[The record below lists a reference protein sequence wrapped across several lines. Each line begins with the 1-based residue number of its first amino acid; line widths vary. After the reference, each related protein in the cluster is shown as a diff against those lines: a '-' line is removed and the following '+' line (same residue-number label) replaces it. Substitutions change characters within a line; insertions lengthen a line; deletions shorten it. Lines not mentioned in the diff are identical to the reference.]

1 MLDKKIYLLS
11 LARQCFFSSVF
22 HRNSRGT
29 CPSHLEE
36 KDVYIFSQRSSNHHL
51 ISLSR
56 PVFSVQVQEMKILF
70 FSSGFLIVMKLS
82 FSPPAGARRELVLL
96 GLMGTALEEFTLE
109 RMVTGDLRL
118 AADSG
123 LVTMVTAVPDREVR
137 LSRLIWQSGLNQR
150 VY

>member
-1 MLDKKIYLLS
+1 M
-11 LARQCFFSSVF
+11 
-22 HRNSRGT
+22 
-29 CPSHLEE
+29 
-36 KDVYIFSQRSSNHHL
+36 

-56 PVFSVQVQEMKILF
+56 PVFRVQVQEMKILF

-137 LSRLIWQSGLNQR
+137 LSRLIWKYGLNQR
-150 VY
+150 VYWYV

>member
-1 MLDKKIYLLS
+1 
-11 LARQCFFSSVF
+11 
-22 HRNSRGT
+22 
-29 CPSHLEE
+29 
-36 KDVYIFSQRSSNHHL
+36 
-51 ISLSR
+51 
-56 PVFSVQVQEMKILF
+56 MKILF

-96 GLMGTALEEFTLE
+96 GLTVTALEEFTLE

-137 LSRLIWQSGLNQR
+137 LSRLIWKYWLNQR